1 MSAAFSLGGPASLG
15 VQEIPRLRYLV
26 VPPRAQPDF
35 RTAALEGLS
44 RDQKAIPARFLYDEV
59 GSALFEA
66 ITCLHEYYLTRKERS
81 ILAANAGTIVS
92 RVGKRIEMVEFGSGS
107 AEKTRLLL
115 KAAFR
120 SQRALRFVPIDISQ
134 AALQGSAINLLNE
147 HAGLDIVA
155 IAAEYRDA
163 LQTLPESRDPRL
175 ILLLGSNIGNFKPC
189 EAGEFLSGIAAQMRP
204 EDRLLVGIDLVKD
217 PRVIELAYND
227 PAGVTS
233 AFNKNLL
240 SRVNREL
247 GGKFDL
253 SGFAHHA
260 PFISSEG
267 KIEMRL
273 VSQRDQWVR
282 IEGMKGSLRFRKGEH
297 IHTEDS
303 HKYSLDGFA
312 GLTEAAGLTPVDRWT
327 DENSWFALTLLRTK

>member
-1 MSAAFSLGGPASLG
+1 MSAALSLIGLP
-15 VQEIPRLRYLV
+15 ETPRLRYLV

-44 RDQKAIPARFLYDEV
+44 RDAKSIPSRFLYDEV

-66 ITCLHEYYLTRKERS
+66 ITCLHEYYLTRRERS
-81 ILAANAGTIVS
+81 ILAAHAERIVGL
-92 RVGKRIEMVEFGSGS
+92 VGKRIEMVEFGSGS

-115 KAAFR
+115 NAALR
-120 SQRALRFVPIDISQ
+120 NQKTLRFVPIDISQ
-134 AALQGSAINLLNE
+134 AALQSSAVNLLNE
-147 HAGLDIVA
+147 HPELEIVA

-163 LQTLPESRDPRL
+163 LLTLPESREPRL
-175 ILLLGSNIGNFKPC
+175 LLLLGSNLGNFKPC

-204 EDRLLVGIDLVKD
+204 DDRLLVGIDLVKD
-217 PRVIELAYND
+217 PKVIELAYND

-247 GGKFDL
+247 GGHFDL
-253 SGFAHHA
+253 SGFVHHA
-260 PFISSEG
+260 PFLEAPG
-267 KIEMRL
+267 KVEMRL
-273 VSQRDQWVR
+273 VSLKNQWVR
-282 IEGMKGSLRFRKGEH
+282 IDGMKGSLRFRKDEF

-303 HKYSLDGFA
+303 HKYTLDGFA
-312 GLTEAAGLTPVDRWT
+312 GLTEAAGLTAVERWT
-327 DENSWFALTLLRTK
+327 DEDSWFALTLLKVK